1 MLRGADMMLK
11 WTGGLA
17 ATLGLCVA
25 MVGIGSA
32 QSKPTQALTD
42 KDRAE
47 IRQLLDNYVTALDGC
62 KATEYANLFTAD
74 GSFISGPRGTMTGH
88 EKLESLVTTERH
100 CQPGAASGGATSG
113 SALGHAFN
121 RVVIDATA
129 EGATG
134 KVYLPGRDPNSSGGH
149 YEDRYVKTAGGW
161 RFKSRTYLSPKE
173 EVAAAQ

>member
-1 MLRGADMMLK
+1 MLK
-11 WTGGLA
+11 WNGGLIT
-17 ATLGLCVA
+17 TLGLWVA
-25 MVGIGSA
+25 MVGMASA
-32 QSKPTQALTD
+32 QSKPTQTLTD

-47 IRQLLDNYVTALDGC
+47 IRELSDHYVTALDGC

-74 GSFISGPRGTMTGH
+74 GSFISGPRGTMSGH

-100 CQPGAASGGATSG
+100 CQPGATAS
-113 SALGHAFN
+113 SAIGHAFSK
-121 RVVIDATA
+121 VVIEPTA
-129 EGATG
+129 EGAMG

-173 EVAAAQ
+173 ETASAQ